1 MFFGNTEIR
10 HIESFYFGGDH
21 KITFN
26 IPANGVIDLDFGGLK
41 MFYFCSGIKDE
52 IISFF
57 KTVESFVG
65 GVSDHPFI
73 PYIGSHT
80 PPYMEKANLDFIKA
94 SMELT
99 IEERPIYEVD
109 VPADYI

>member
-1 MFFGNTEIR
+1 
-10 HIESFYFGGDH
+10 
-21 KITFN
+21 
-26 IPANGVIDLDFGGLK
+26 

-52 IISFF
+52 IISLF